1 MSEMIPVSGCIVAY
15 HNCGEILE
23 CLSALKAQTKG
34 VSLSLFVSDN
44 GSDDGTPAAVRAA
57 FPEVKK
63 VTSSRTKKKTEILS
77 ESPLEEQKLKD
88 AISATGYTP
97 GSVTVEEAKK
107 GFSLF
112 RR

>member
-1 MSEMIPVSGCIVAY
+1 MVKTVIEVDGMM
-15 HNCGEILE
+15 CGMCE
-23 CLSALKAQTKG
+23 AH
-34 VSLSLFVSDN
+34 VND
-44 GSDDGTPAAVRAA
+44 AVRAA

-77 ESPLEEQKLKD
+77 ESPLEEHKLKD

>member
-1 MSEMIPVSGCIVAY
+1 MVKTVIEVDGMM
-15 HNCGEILE
+15 CGMCE
-23 CLSALKAQTKG
+23 AH
-34 VSLSLFVSDN
+34 VND
-44 GSDDGTPAAVRAA
+44 AVRAA